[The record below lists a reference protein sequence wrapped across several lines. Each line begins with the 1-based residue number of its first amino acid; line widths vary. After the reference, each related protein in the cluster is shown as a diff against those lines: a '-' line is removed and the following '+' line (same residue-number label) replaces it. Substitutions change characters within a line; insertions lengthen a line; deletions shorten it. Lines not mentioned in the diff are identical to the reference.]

1 MKLGRIALECD
12 SEAELQQTSL
22 RLLERALGARSSL
35 YFAISREHSR
45 WAFKGGLS
53 RGVPDQ
59 GPKLWHQ
66 RYHKQDPFVQAFLDA
81 PSEDSPVVVSSQI
94 ISHKKLI
101 ASEFYADF
109 LQPQSIYHVLVLG
122 LISHHR
128 PIGLFGFHRPPGAP
142 PFSKRDAEMACLLS
156 PFLSAA
162 VEKATRTEE
171 SCCFRNV
178 IGSIVDDGP
187 NRGVIVLDRLDMP
200 LYANSFADQLLRSP
214 SEPPNK
220 DLTSVQSMP
229 QHLLDFCRQISD
241 LKTGHSYKPDKLCL
255 QANTNLSVDVHRC
268 KDGTRVIYLN
278 DGELSNIR
286 EDRLTEFCLTTRQR
300 AIVHLV
306 STGMTNPEI
315 AEKLFIS
322 IRTVQNH
329 LRSIYAKVDVHNR
342 TSLVNRLSH

>member
-12 SEAELQQTSL
+12 SQLELQQAIL
-22 RLLERALGARSSL
+22 RRLERALGAHSSL
-35 YFAISREHSR
+35 YFAITREHSR
-45 WAFKGGLS
+45 WSFQNGLS

-66 RYHKQDPFVQAFLDA
+66 RYHKQDPFVNAFLDA
-81 PSEDSPVVVSSQI
+81 PDEDSPVVVSSQLM
-94 ISHKKLI
+94 SHKKLI
-101 ASEFYADF
+101 ATEFYADF
-109 LQPQSIYHVLVLG
+109 LKPQSVYHVLVLG
-122 LISHHR
+122 LISHHQ
-128 PIGLFGFHRPPGAP
+128 PIGLFGFHRPPGAV
-142 PFSKRDAEMACLLS
+142 PFSRRDAEKACLLS

-171 SCCFRNV
+171 SSCYRSV
-178 IGSIVDDGP
+178 IDTMVHDSS
-187 NRGVIVLDRLDMP
+187 NRGVIVLNRMDTP
-200 LYANSFADQLLRSP
+200 LYANNKAEQLLRLP
-214 SEPPNK
+214 DEPPCD
-220 DLTSVQSMP
+220 DLASSQSIP
-229 QHLLDFCRQISD
+229 QHVLDFCRQI
-241 LKTGHSYKPDKLCL
+241 GHQNMGNSNGPDKLCL
-255 QANTNLSVDVHRC
+255 QATTDLSVEVHTC

-278 DGELSNIR
+278 AGEFSNIR
-286 EDRLTEFCLTTRQR
+286 QDRLQEFCLTTRQR

-315 AEKLFIS
+315 AQKLFIS